1 MHDPNAP
8 MRMSQQVIPQT
19 EGKLIAFELITSKYN
34 RETNQREECKP
45 FVLCKLQ
52 LPDASVAFIRLYMSP
67 AALQYSDQK
76 AELLGI
82 KPFFDN
88 AKAVLAG
95 GGTTVGCYSKPST
108 YRQGAVDWELS
119 NPSMQTPRAQQ
130 QDAGFTPP
138 QASAPAPQQ
147 QAPAPERPRVANEVQ
162 GSWQPSNP
170 QPNGIQA
177 QGYAPPATQAPVNPA
192 GQFQGGTPQSIENE
206 DPMQSVPF

>member
-34 RETNQREECKP
+34 RETNTREECKP

-130 QDAGFTPP
+130 QDAGF
-138 QASAPAPQQ
+138 QAPQ
-147 QAPAPERPRVANEVQ
+147 QAPAPQAPRVAEEVQ
-162 GSWQPSNP
+162 GSWQASNP
-170 QPNGIQA
+170 QPNFAPQ
-177 QGYAPPATQAPVNPA
+177 QGYAPPQQQAPVNPA